1 MKRFLPLI
9 FFSLVIIL
17 FFFSLSLKNTRVIP
31 TPLIGKEVP
40 LLALE
45 TVFSDKTEDDNLQSL
60 INSSGTK
67 LINFWASWCLPCEVE
82 HPILMSL
89 KKDSDIKIIGVN
101 YKDKREDADLF
112 LSNAGNPY
120 HAILYD
126 IDGSFGIEMGITG
139 VPETFVVTD
148 DGKIIYRHVGPLS
161 SETRF

>member
-1 MKRFLPLI
+1 MKRFVPLI

-45 TVFSDKTEDDNLQSL
+45 TVFSDNMENNNLQSL

-112 LSNAGNPY
+112 LSNEGNPY
-120 HAILYD
+120 HVILYD
-126 IDGSFGIEMGITG
+126 IDGSFGIEMGISG

-161 SETRF
+161 NETRF

>member
-1 MKRFLPLI
+1 MKRFLPLV

-17 FFFSLSLKNTRVIP
+17 FIFSLSLKNTRVIP

-45 TVFSDKTEDDNLQSL
+45 TVFFDNTEDNNLQSF

-89 KKDSDIKIIGVN
+89 KKDSDIKII
-101 YKDKREDADLF
+101 
-112 LSNAGNPY
+112 
-120 HAILYD
+120 
-126 IDGSFGIEMGITG
+126 
-139 VPETFVVTD
+139 
-148 DGKIIYRHVGPLS
+148 
-161 SETRF
+161 